1 MFDIAIM
8 VADACPPFVWRDS
21 SLLQNHLSNKFMPD
35 ITNEFNKVTI
45 RRAAL
50 NDMEPLLSICR
61 YSFLDSIRWQGP
73 RFLATRW
80 LTVAIVSRSSEIWV
94 CSKDSK
100 IAGFCIIITDQGLW
114 RIERPK
120 RDGPMLTR
128 LLASATC
135 PTIVFRKI
143 YNRIA
148 NFLNRSYNS
157 PPDQHNPRQKHSGAG
172 KSIWIELIAV
182 SDAMRRQGLAKYMLR
197 FCESYAKELK
207 RSVIRLSVDSTNKAA
222 RNLYERTGFI
232 CTAQTPVSCIY
243 TKMLSEQDQTEHK
256 VP

>member
-1 MFDIAIM
+1 M

-45 RRAAL
+45 RRAAR
-50 NDMEPLLSICR
+50 NDMEPLLAICR
-61 YSFLDSIRWQGP
+61 DSFLDSIRWQGP

-100 IAGFCIIITDQGLW
+100 IAGFCIIITDPCLW
-114 RIERPK
+114 RIEKPK
-120 RDGPMLTR
+120 RDGPMPTR

-143 YNRIA
+143 YNRIV
-148 NFLNRSYNS
+148 NFLAGSHNS
-157 PPDQHNPRQKHSGAG
+157 PPDQYNLTTRKAG

-207 RSVIRLSVDSTNKAA
+207 RSAVKLCVGSTNKPA
-222 RNLYERTGFI
+222 RNLYERTGFT
-232 CTAQTPVSCIY
+232 CTVQTPVSCIY
-243 TKMLSEQDQTEHK
+243 TKMLSEQDQTEQK
-256 VP
+256 LC